1 MKHCTFRTQPSKFFP
16 KKTRSE
22 KISYIFLYFPK
33 WNPALF
39 SLSSI
44 SKKNPPGENFL
55 YFTKQKPRK
64 KFFLSGNKTFL
75 YLRKRI
81 LSIFQETELSYISD
95 RYIQNLTIFRTTFK
109 PVYRGHLRFLKKVSA
124 ITRCPLHRSFEVIS
138 REVNFAKF
146 ACLGQFWDLFLAK
159 IIVKLLIQE
168 IREIIDDSLNREM

>member
-64 KFFLSGNKTFL
+64 IFFLSGNKTFL

-95 RYIQNLTIFRTTFK
+95 RYIQNLSMFRTTFK
-109 PVYRGHLRFLKKVSA
+109 PVYSGHLRFLKKVSA

-138 REVNFAKF
+138 WEVN
-146 ACLGQFWDLFLAK
+146 
-159 IIVKLLIQE
+159 
-168 IREIIDDSLNREM
+168 

>member
-33 WNPALF
+33 
-39 SLSSI
+39 
-44 SKKNPPGENFL
+44 
-55 YFTKQKPRK
+55 QKPRK
-64 KFFLSGNKTFL
+64 KIFLSGNKTFL

-95 RYIQNLTIFRTTFK
+95 RYIQNPSIFRTTFK
-109 PVYRGHLRFLKKVSA
+109 PVYSGHLRFLKKVSA

-138 REVNFAKF
+138 REVN
-146 ACLGQFWDLFLAK
+146 
-159 IIVKLLIQE
+159 
-168 IREIIDDSLNREM
+168 